1 MFHLRVTIE
10 VVNDVGNVV
19 DHRGYA
25 VQPGYKRGVP
35 MHAQLDLFGEGG
47 KPMDIA
53 SAQKRLNSFFAA
65 TRSIGETING

>member
-10 VVNDVGNVV
+10 VVNEVGTVV

-25 VQPGYKRGVP
+25 HTHTSRGVQQRSVQELY
-35 MHAQLDLFGEGG
+35 AEGK

-53 SAQKRLNSFFAA
+53 AASNRLNALYA
-65 TRSIGETING
+65 VVRGVADTVYG